1 MATQKDIAQNMIDQ
15 LRATDP
21 AISAEVGT
29 PERMIIDTV
38 AQALAEAQID
48 LNVLQGVL
56 DVDAKIGSDLDA
68 FLALFGFGRQQ
79 GTQSTGYVK
88 LGRDTSAVADIR
100 IPAGTQFIARN
111 TNTDNANVVFYSTS
125 SATLS
130 ANATSII
137 VPIACQVNGVA
148 GNVDANKITEPYNKP
163 IVGITSINN
172 DYATSGGVDPEGDL
186 EIKARFKA
194 TGPFRNLSGTESQY
208 LATAISIYAKKATVV
223 GPITRYKE
231 YIQVPAV
238 DDATE
243 YQGYTGNGAQ
253 NQYTT
258 ALSINP
264 NAKYVYDNVAYHLAN
279 DQTVPITHYTQDLD
293 FVMNF
298 TGTSKN
304 RGDAY
309 REYLNNVDID
319 PSSAAASNRPSVT
332 INNVWTA
339 TNLTNKPATTIAP
352 GDILLSE
359 YSYLSKAS
367 RNDYEKGVLNCVDVY
382 VNNNDYQ
389 LATAVI
395 PRPGVNIPTIKFT
408 TDSSNAFYI
417 KNFARMN
424 EPGHCPVDG
433 NIFTPLFNQ
442 PAADLPDS
450 ISLSDTTF
458 YKNIHY
464 WAVQDVTP
472 IGGTVR
478 ARNGIEWS
486 STIRGAKSGDISSG
500 PYTGQYILQKKL
512 ESALTNVVYDVSIAA
527 STPTTITLAT
537 QLSNDGATA
546 VKAGMSVTGTCFQS
560 GTIVTLVNGNTITLN
575 KATTNTLAVTS
586 TTATFGYSID
596 GTGSTAQIVVPNTGE
611 WPSSGTVLID
621 NEYIQYSATSSSGS
635 PVSTYTATTYS
646 SLNSIALTGLT
657 RASDSTLINSHDIG
671 SSVYLKYSDA
681 DTSVTVNQYK
691 FDNNIYTLQGALEG
705 VKQVTTDVLAHK
717 AKVRYFKPDI
727 TIMSNSGVSLST
739 VKSSIR
745 QSLLTYFEG
754 SYFGSTIQLSD
765 LLQIIHNTPGVDN
778 VKWSKDLISTIKSV
792 SYPVISAKVESALK
806 PKEYT
811 YTTTTNHK
819 MSVGDTVTIN
829 GSSIDAYNGL
839 FAIKSIP
846 TGTKNKFVVTGS
858 TAFSTTS
865 APSFTSDSPSTV
877 NSGTASMPDGTT
889 TLTLNAGIPDDW
901 TVGSTVS
908 RIKGGSINSSG
919 ITASGTT
926 YTVNA
931 TGHGLASESTVVIS
945 GVQDSRQ
952 TTTSETSPTV
962 TKTPSATTS
971 SGNNVLSFSSAVT
984 SSVSVGALVSSGTKI
999 PSDTY
1004 VTNIDNTSSP
1014 KTVTLSANATSN
1026 ITTNDT
1032 ITFTHDDNVI
1042 AVVSATGIAID
1053 QIVSGAG
1060 VSDSLSAT
1068 TSSGNSTTT
1077 TSKTMVLSSELPANF
1092 GVGSV
1097 ITHTSSLSSGTYIT
1111 SVNSA
1116 RTTITLSASPTATI
1130 GAGASVTIYSNQ
1142 TVVTNVDGNLI
1153 TLNKS
1158 LSSVASGAVLIFTG
1172 VSSAYNNKFTIS
1184 SVSTDSFQ
1192 VTGTVSSPVSSVGNT
1207 GTFAG
1212 TPASL
1217 GGFPS
1222 TNSPTIVSK
1231 TATTVTLSAPASNG
1245 GVSSTLSTT
1254 DYFNAYEVIG
1264 SATANLLGTTDA
1276 DGNPRTRLT
1285 ETNVYGN
1292 PVVGAVLDKVY
1303 VGGNSS
1309 GNATKYNFYFTGNP
1323 TTGTIQI
1330 NFKSLCSAIIDVDVL
1345 ENFATASLACNYI
1358 QNQINNAYISYDPSA
1373 TSGLVTVALS
1383 SKTSTT
1389 TLVPDALNPFV
1400 ITFNNAGLNAD
1411 FNLSNIF
1418 LEGASGSYNSDLV
1431 IGDDELAT
1439 LPDGTSVNG
1448 SLDLSSVMT
1457 IRTKSQSTWNIA

>member
-38 AQALAEAQID
+38 AQALAEAQVD

-56 DVDAKIGSDLDA
+56 DVDAKVGNDLDA

-100 IPAGTQFIARN
+100 IPAGTQFVARN
-111 TNTDNANVVFYSTS
+111 AGTDGGDVIFYSTS

-130 ANATSII
+130 ANAVSII
-137 VPIACQVNGVA
+137 VPIACQVNGII

-172 DYATSGGVDPEGDL
+172 DYATSGGVDLEVDL
-186 EIKARFKA
+186 DMKARFKA

-208 LATAISIYAKKATVV
+208 LATAISTYAKKATVV

-253 NQYTT
+253 NQFTT
-258 ALSINP
+258 ALSINQ

-279 DQTVPITHYTQDLD
+279 DSTVPVTHYTQDLD

-309 REYLNNVDID
+309 REYLNNVDVD
-319 PSSAAASNRPSVT
+319 PSSAAANNRPSVT

-339 TNLTNKPATTIAP
+339 TDLTNKPATTIAP

-367 RNDYEKGVLNCVDVY
+367 RNDYERGILNCVDVY

-395 PRPGVNIPTIKFT
+395 PRPGINIPTIKFT

-417 KNFARMN
+417 KNFTRIN

-442 PAADLPDS
+442 PSMDLPNS

-486 STIRGAKSGDISSG
+486 STIRGAKSGDSSSG

-512 ESALTNVVYDVSIAA
+512 ESALTNVVYDTSIAA
-527 STPTTITLAT
+527 NTPTNITLVT

-546 VKAGMSVTGTCFQS
+546 VKAGMSVTGAYFQS

-596 GTGSTAQIVVPNTGE
+596 GTGSTAQIVVPDTGE

-621 NEYIQYSATSSSGS
+621 NEYIQYSATSSSGG

-657 RASDSTLINSHDIG
+657 RASYSTLINSHDIG
-671 SSVYLKYSDA
+671 SSVYLKYNDA
-681 DTSVTVNQYK
+681 DTSVTVNQYT
-691 FDNNIYTLQGALEG
+691 FDNNIYTLQGALDG

-727 TIMSNSGVSLST
+727 TIMSNSGISLST

-745 QSLLTYFEG
+745 QSLLTYFEN
-754 SYFGSTIQLSD
+754 SYFGNTIQLSD
-765 LLQIIHNTPGVDN
+765 ILQTVHNTPGVDN

-792 SYPVISAKVESALK
+792 SYPVVSASANGK
-806 PKEYT
+806 TYT
-811 YTTTTNHK
+811 YTTTINHK
-819 MSVGDTVTIN
+819 MSIGDTVTIN

-839 FAIKSIP
+839 FTIKSIP
-846 TGTKNKFVVTGS
+846 TGTKNQFVVTGS
-858 TAFSTTS
+858 TSNPST
-865 APSFTSDSPSTV
+865 PSFVSDLPSTV
-877 NSGTASMPDGTT
+877 NSGTASMPNGTT
-889 TLTLNAGIPDDW
+889 TLTLSAGVPDDW

-908 RIKGGSINSSG
+908 RIKAGSISS
-919 ITASGTT
+919 ISASGTT

-931 TGHGLASESTVVIS
+931 TGHGLASGSTVVIS
-945 GVQDSRQ
+945 DVQDSRQ
-952 TTTSETSPTV
+952 TTTSETSPYIDKV
-962 TKTPSATTS
+962 TSGATSTTTM
-971 SGNNVLSFSSAVT
+971 VLTTALPASVQIGSAVT
-984 SSVSVGALVSSGTKI
+984 YSTTLDAYI
-999 PSDTY
+999 
-1004 VTNIDNTSSP
+1004 TNID
-1014 KTVTLSANATSN
+1014 
-1026 ITTNDT
+1026 
-1032 ITFTHDDNVI
+1032 
-1042 AVVSATGIAID
+1042 
-1053 QIVSGAG
+1053 
-1060 VSDSLSAT
+1060 
-1068 TSSGNSTTT
+1068 
-1077 TSKTMVLSSELPANF
+1077 
-1092 GVGSV
+1092 
-1097 ITHTSSLSSGTYIT
+1097 
-1111 SVNSA
+1111 SA
-1116 RTTITLSASPTATI
+1116 RTTITLSAAPSSSITSGSTI
-1130 GAGASVTIYSNQ
+1130 RFTHESNVIAVTSVTGIAVDQVVSAASGSGIP
-1142 TVVTNVDGNLI
+1142 TGSVVTDIDTTNKLV
-1153 TLNKS
+1153 TLNQG
-1158 LSSVASGAVLIFTG
+1158 LTSVGSGVTLTFTG
-1172 VSSAYNNKFTIS
+1172 VSSVYNGKFTVS
-1184 SVSTDSFQ
+1184 SSNNNTDSFQ
-1192 VTGTVSSPVSSVGNT
+1192 VTGTASPPTNVAST

-1222 TNSPTIVSK
+1222 NPKIVSK
-1231 TATTVTLSAPASNG
+1231 TTTAVTLDASASSD
-1245 GVSSTLSTT
+1245 VSSTLSTT

-1309 GNATKYNFYFTGNP
+1309 GNATKYNFYFTGGP

-1330 NFKSLCSAIIDVDVL
+1330 NFKSLCSAIIDIDVL
-1345 ENFATASLACNYI
+1345 ENFATATLACNYI
-1358 QNQINNAYISYDPSA
+1358 QNQINNAYLSYDPSA
-1373 TSGLVTVALS
+1373 TSGLVTVS
-1383 SKTSTT
+1383 VSDKTAAT
-1389 TLVPDALNPFV
+1389 TLIPDALNPFT

-1411 FNLSNIF
+1411 FYLSNIF
-1418 LEGASGSYNSDLV
+1418 LEGTSGSYNSDLV

-1439 LPDGTSVNG
+1439 LPDGVFVNG
-1448 SLDLSSVMT
+1448 SLDLSSVIT
-1457 IRTKSQSTWNIA
+1457 IRTKSQSTWNIT